1 MLISDLKSKE
11 EIDKL
16 AFDWQKLQAPLRPSL
31 SERLLFEL
39 IVKSL
44 SNEQPGA
51 EVLIIGDSPELR
63 DLVARYHLR
72 PVVAAN
78 DLRRI
83 LAMRRLRQH
92 QGGLPEKIILTD
104 WQQLDSVNAT
114 FPLVLIDL
122 SLNSLGEWGD
132 YEVVLGNIYRL
143 LTKEGRL
150 AVRVNIFNPAR
161 KRRTVGEII
170 DELKRC
176 PQHFLSL
183 LWEMA
188 LYSEISLYDNQSFRL
203 NFGKFFRDEITKLY
217 HQGLLSSAEWQKIYY
232 PITTSLMTFPLIDKW
247 EEILHILFKLEARR
261 FADDYLIA
269 DSIPTYICRRR

>member
-16 AFDWQKLQAPLRPSL
+16 AFEWQKLQSPLRPSL

-39 IVKSL
+39 TVKSL
-44 SNEQPGA
+44 ANEQPGA
-51 EVLIIGDSPELR
+51 EALIIGDSPELR

-83 LAMRRLRQH
+83 LAMRQLRQY

-104 WQQLDSVNAT
+104 WQQLDSVKAT

-122 SLNSLGEWGD
+122 SLNSLSDWDD
-132 YEVVLGNIYRL
+132 YEVVLGNVYGL
-143 LTKEGRL
+143 LTKGGRL
-150 AVRVNIFNPAR
+150 AVRINIFNPAR
-161 KRRTVGEII
+161 KRRAIGEII
-170 DELKRC
+170 DELRRYPK
-176 PQHFLSL
+176 HVLSL

-188 LYSEISLYDNQSFRL
+188 LYSEISIYDPQNFRL

-217 HQGLLSSAEWQKIYY
+217 QQGLLSPAEWQKVYY
-232 PITTSLMTFPLIDKW
+232 PVTTSLMTFPLIDKW
-247 EEILHILFKLEARR
+247 EEVLHILFKLEARR
-261 FADDYLIA
+261 LADDYLLA
-269 DSIPTYICRRR
+269 DSVPFYICRKR

>member
-16 AFDWQKLQAPLRPSL
+16 ALDWQRLHAPLRPSL
-31 SERLLFEL
+31 SEKLLFEL

-44 SNEQPGA
+44 AAEQPGA
-51 EVLIIGDSPELR
+51 EVLIVGDSPELR

-83 LAMRRLRQH
+83 LAMRKLREY
-92 QGGLPEKIILTD
+92 QGGLPEKIILGD
-104 WQQLDSVNAT
+104 WQQLDSIDAI

-122 SLNSLGEWGD
+122 SLNSLSEWDD

-143 LTKEGRL
+143 LAKGGRL
-150 AVRVNIFNPAR
+150 AVRINIFDPAR
-161 KRRTVGEII
+161 KRRTVGEIV
-170 DELKRC
+170 DELRRY

-188 LYSEISLYDNQSFRL
+188 LYSEISLYNPQNFRL

-217 HQGLLSSAEWQKIYY
+217 HRGLLSPAEWQKIYY
-232 PITTSLMTFPLIDKW
+232 PITTSLMTFPLMEKW
-247 EEILHILFKLEARR
+247 EEILHILFKIEARR

-269 DSIPTYICRRR
+269 DSIPLYICCKR